1 MVYTIQQAGDRTVSK
16 SMTIFNTISEPVF
29 DQELGFGTVFQ
40 ERVEHNA
47 NWGPFHLET
56 VTIRRAATGI
66 ANTWTE
72 HVDCRQVVRDLK
84 TMEIQKTGTGQEC
97 ADWVVVNMARFK

>member
-1 MVYTIQQAGDRTVSK
+1 
-16 SMTIFNTISEPVF
+16 MTIFTTISEPVF

-72 HVDCRQVVRDLK
+72 HVDSRQVVRDLE
-84 TMEIQKTGTGQEC
+84 TMEPQKTGTGQQC
-97 ADWVVVNMARFK
+97 ADFIMANMDRFNALR